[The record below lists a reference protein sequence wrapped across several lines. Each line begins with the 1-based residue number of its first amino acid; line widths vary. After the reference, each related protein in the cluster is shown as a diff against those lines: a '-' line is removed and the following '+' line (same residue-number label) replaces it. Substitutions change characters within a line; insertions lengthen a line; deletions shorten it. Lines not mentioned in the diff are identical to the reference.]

1 MSSCSSV
8 RAVLGEPVLATA
20 PPLAAS
26 WLLVEHPGPWPS
38 VDLPPDLPPAAAAV
52 VERATALGVRPQ
64 LVRTVR
70 ARRRSGGRIW
80 TASVRPGKR
89 WLQLRDLA
97 DLAQLA
103 ELDVDAL
110 ARGERAGFGSDSEVP
125 VLLVCTHGRRDVCC
139 ARLGRPAATALSG
152 RLPATVL
159 ETTHVGGDRFA
170 PNLVA
175 LPFGSY
181 HGAMAD
187 PPAVAV
193 EALAGRVVLEHFRG
207 RAGLPRRVQAA
218 DWFLRRELGVLGLDD
233 VRHAGE
239 RDGCVLL
246 EAGGTRYAVDVRET
260 VAREPRLTSCAEG
273 GTTDTPPA
281 HALVGIRVLV

>member
-8 RAVLGEPVLATA
+8 RALLGEPVLATA

-38 VDLPPDLPPAAAAV
+38 ADLPPDLDPGAAAV
-52 VERATALGVRPQ
+52 LERATALGVRPQ

-70 ARRRSGGRIW
+70 ARRRHGGRVW
-80 TASVRPGKR
+80 TASVRPGNT

-103 ELDVDAL
+103 QLDVDAL
-110 ARGERAGFGSDSEVP
+110 ARGQRPGFGSDTEVP

-170 PNLVA
+170 PSLVA

-181 HGAMAD
+181 HGAMPD
-187 PPAVAV
+187 PLAVAG
-193 EALAGRVVLEHFRG
+193 EALEGRVVLEHFRG

-218 DWFLRRELGVLGLDD
+218 DWFLRRELGLAGLDD
-233 VRHAGE
+233 VLHVGE
-239 RDGCVLL
+239 RDGQVLL
-246 EAGGTRYAVDVRET
+246 EAGGARYAVQLRE
-260 VAREPRLTSCAEG
+260 AEAPEPRLTSCAGG
-273 GTTDTPPA
+273 GTTDRPPV
-281 HALVGIRVLV
+281 HVLVGIRVLV

>member
-8 RAVLGEPVLATA
+8 RAALGEPVLATA

-38 VDLPPDLPPAAAAV
+38 DDLPPDLDPAAVAV

-70 ARRRSGGRIW
+70 ARRRTGGRVW
-80 TASVRPGKR
+80 TASVRPGDR

-110 ARGERAGFGSDSEVP
+110 ARGERPGFGADSDVP

-139 ARLGRPAATALSG
+139 ARLGRPVATALTG
-152 RLPATVL
+152 RVPATVL

-170 PNLVA
+170 PNLVV

-187 PPAVAV
+187 PHAVAG

-207 RAGLPRRVQAA
+207 RAGLERRVQAA
-218 DWFLRRELGVLGLDD
+218 DWFLRRELGVAGLDD
-233 VRHAGE
+233 VVHVGE
-239 RDGCVLL
+239 QGGCVLL
-246 EAGGTRYAVDVRET
+246 EVAATRYAVQLRET
-260 VAREPRLTSCAEG
+260 AAPEPRLTSCAGG
-273 GTTDTPPA
+273 GTLGSPPA

>member
-1 MSSCSSV
+1 MTSCSSV
-8 RAVLGEPVLATA
+8 RAGLGEPVLATA

-38 VDLPPDLPPAAAAV
+38 DDLPTDLDPAAAEV
-52 VERATALGVRPQ
+52 IERATALGVRPQ

-70 ARRRSGGRIW
+70 SRRRSGGRVW
-80 TASVRPGKR
+80 TASVRPGQR

-110 ARGERAGFGSDSEVP
+110 ARGERPGFGADCDVP

-175 LPFGSY
+175 LPLGSY
-181 HGAMAD
+181 HGAMPD
-187 PPAVAV
+187 PLALAG

-207 RAGLPRRVQAA
+207 RAGLPRQVQAA
-218 DWFLRRELGVLGLDD
+218 DWFLRRELGLPGLDD
-233 VRHAGE
+233 VLHVGE
-239 RDGCVLL
+239 QDGFVLL
-246 EAGGTRYAVDVRET
+246 EAGGSRYAVQLRET
-260 VAREPRLTSCAEG
+260 VAPERLTSCAGG
-273 GTTDTPPA
+273 GTTGTPPV

>member
-1 MSSCSSV
+1 MSSCSAV
-8 RAVLGEPVLATA
+8 RAALGEPVLATA

-38 VDLPPDLPPAAAAV
+38 DDLPPDLHPAAAAV
-52 VERATALGVRPQ
+52 VERATTLGVRPQ

-70 ARRRSGGRIW
+70 ARRRTGGRVW
-80 TASVRPGKR
+80 TASVRPGDR
-89 WLQLRDLA
+89 WLQLRDLD
-97 DLAQLA
+97 DLARLA

-110 ARGERAGFGSDSEVP
+110 ARGERPGFGSDSEVP

-139 ARLGRPAATALSG
+139 ARLGRPVATALTG

-170 PNLVA
+170 PNVVA

-187 PPAVAV
+187 PLPVAS

-207 RAGLPRRVQAA
+207 RAGSARRVQAA
-218 DWFLRRELGVLGLDD
+218 DWFLRRELGVAGLDD
-233 VRHAGE
+233 VAHVGE
-239 RDGCVLL
+239 ERGCVLL
-246 EAGGTRYAVDVRET
+246 EVAGTRYAVELRET
-260 VAREPRLTSCAEG
+260 DAPEPRLTSCADG
-273 GTTDTPPA
+273 GTVGTPPA
-281 HALVGIRVLV
+281 HALVAIRVLV